1 MVMVLLNLNV
11 SLKWGGGGES
21 KFWDAINKLSN
32 IDENWNSC
40 MTGVI

>member
-1 MVMVLLNLNV
+1 MVMVLLNVNV
-11 SLKWGGGGES
+11 SLKWGGGG